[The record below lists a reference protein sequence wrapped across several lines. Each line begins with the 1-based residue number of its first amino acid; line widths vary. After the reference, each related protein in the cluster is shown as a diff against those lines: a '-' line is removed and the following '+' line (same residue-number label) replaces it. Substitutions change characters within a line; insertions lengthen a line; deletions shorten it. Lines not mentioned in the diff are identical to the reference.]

1 MRKERNRF
9 WTVFA
14 IATVVAL
21 AAITVAMRWHRLFP
35 SGEVS
40 ELYLRYA
47 DEEGVDATFIRGFQ
61 VNDTVSVDVTLLQAT
76 DSAGWETIIP
86 KVRIPEEMLDEIE
99 LRKQKKQALLY
110 PSTKGHLDFHP
121 DTIFLN
127 NDLLAI
133 DWAEHTVAIFHISDI
148 EQQIAI
154 IGYHL
159 DKVRN
164 NKIQEK

>member
-76 DSAGWETIIP
+76 DSAGWERLISNVRFSDDTKEVINSLRQERHVIMYYFP
-86 KVRIPEEMLDEIE
+86 KGKWNLP
-99 LRKQKKQALLY
+99 
-110 PSTKGHLDFHP
+110 P
-121 DTIFLN
+121 DPILLN

-133 DWAEHTVAIFHISDI
+133 DWKEQTLAIFHIKDI
-148 EQQIAI
+148 NQPTAI
-154 IGYHL
+154 IGYH
-159 DKVRN
+159 VN
-164 NKIQEK
+164 SITP

>member
-35 SGEVS
+35 YGEVS

-76 DSAGWETIIP
+76 DSAGWERLIADFQVRRESLTGKNDHIIGRRV
-86 KVRIPEEMLDEIE
+86 K
-99 LRKQKKQALLY
+99 
-110 PSTKGHLDFHP
+110 KGHSDRLIDSVP
-121 DTIFLN
+121 EN
-127 NDLLAI
+127 NDQLL
-133 DWAEHTVAIFHISDI
+133 VADGMRTISIFHITD
-148 EQQIAI
+148 ENQFYAI
-154 IGYHL
+154 L
-159 DKVRN
+159 
-164 NKIQEK
+164 NKHIKELKQ

>member
-1 MRKERNRF
+1 MRIETRYF
-9 WTVFA
+9 LCFIV
-14 IATVVAL
+14 ATVLSVGAVVAW
-21 AAITVAMRWHRLFP
+21 RWLPRPLP
-35 SGEVS
+35 PEECS
-40 ELYLRYA
+40 ELYRAYM
-47 DEEGVDATFIRGFQ
+47 DTPGVGATFIRGFQ

-121 DTIFLN
+121 DTNFLN

-133 DWAEHTVAIFHISDI
+133 DWAEQTVAIFHISNI

-159 DKVRN
+159 DKIKN
-164 NKIQEK
+164 NKKNKK